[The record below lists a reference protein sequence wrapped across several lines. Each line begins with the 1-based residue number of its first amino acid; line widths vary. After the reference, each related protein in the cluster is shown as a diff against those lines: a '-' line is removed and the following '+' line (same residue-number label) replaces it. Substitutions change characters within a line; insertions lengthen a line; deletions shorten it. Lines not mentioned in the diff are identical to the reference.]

1 MVVCRKSTVEIGFTV
16 LGPHAEN
23 AHAGKYLMHVMNLL
37 DLFIPLLRGCL
48 YPDGAP

>member
-1 MVVCRKSTVEIGFTV
+1 MIVCRKSVEISFTI

-23 AHAGKYLMHVMNLL
+23 ANAGKYLMHVMNLL
-37 DLFIPLLRGCL
+37 DLFIPLLSVCL

>member
-1 MVVCRKSTVEIGFTV
+1 MSFAV

-23 AHAGKYLMHVMNLL
+23 TLAGRYLMHVMNLL
-37 DLFIPLLRGCL
+37 DLFIALLSLCL